1 MKYYAKCN
9 NVFNKSDVS
18 IYDIEGNKKFKIK
31 HRILKTITGL
41 KIYDEDNKFLYN
53 VNYNPLKFKNHFIL
67 RNKEKEPIIKISLG
81 LKQLHKIEYKK
92 RKYVCKA
99 SFLKINYRLYE
110 GDKEI
115 GQIKVKKEGKQRRYE
130 VLLKDNVDEIF
141 SMVLYI
147 VAQTMRDR
155 VWFIYG
161 IKKN

>member
-9 NVFNKSDVS
+9 NVFNKNDVF

-31 HRILKTITGL
+31 HRSLKTITGL

-67 RNKEKEPIIKISLG
+67 KNKEKEPIIKISLG

-92 RKYVCKA
+92 KKYMCKA
-99 SFLKINYRLYE
+99 SFLKINYRLYDL
-110 GDKEI
+110 DKEI
-115 GQIKVKKEGKQRRYE
+115 ALVNVKKNDKQRQYE
-130 VLLKDNVDEIF
+130 IILKDNVDEIF
-141 SMVLYI
+141 AMCLFI

-161 IKKN
+161 IK

>member
-1 MKYYAKCN
+1 MKYFAKCN
-9 NVFNKSDVS
+9 NVFNKNDVI
-18 IYDIEGNKKFKIK
+18 IYDEEHVQKFKIK

-41 KIYDEDNKFLYN
+41 KVYDKDNKFLYN
-53 VNYNPLKFKNHFIL
+53 VNYKPIKFKNHFIL

-92 RKYVCKA
+92 KKYVCKG

-110 GDKEI
+110 GDKELA
-115 GQIKVKKEGKQRRYE
+115 QITVKKDVKQRQYE
-130 VLLKDNVDEIF
+130 IVLKNKVNETLAMI
-141 SMVLYI
+141 LYI

>member
-1 MKYYAKCN
+1 MKYFAKCN
-9 NVFNKSDVS
+9 NVFNNNDVV
-18 IYDIEGNKKFKIK
+18 IYDEEGIQRYKIK

-41 KIYDEDNKFLYN
+41 KIYDKDNKFLYN
-53 VNYNPLKFKNHFIL
+53 VNYKPLKFKNHFVL

-92 RKYVCKA
+92 QKYVCKG
-99 SFLKINYRLYE
+99 SFLKINYRLYKV
-110 GDKEI
+110 DKELA
-115 GQIKVKKEGKQRRYE
+115 QIKVKKEDKQRNYE
-130 VLLKDNVDEIF
+130 IILKDNVDEIIA
-141 SMVLYI
+141 MVLYI